1 MPKLEMGNG
10 FKALVA
16 FLLWAAL
23 FGSGFIFGLVYT
35 KGKQTDS
42 NIEVLSIDSDI
53 AQEITI
59 DTKTKK
65 EDLDG
70 EIKTLRK
77 PIIDSNGYV
86 STEFMQ
92 LIQSAK
98 SDAEQRGNESGIV
111 YELTKP

>member
-1 MPKLEMGNG
+1 MAKLEMGNG

-42 NIEVLSIDSDI
+42 NIEVLSIDSDV
-53 AQEITI
+53 AQEISI
-59 DTKTKK
+59 DTKTNK
-65 EDLDG
+65 EKLDG
-70 EIKTLRK
+70 EIKALRK
-77 PIIDSNGYV
+77 PIIDSDGYV
-86 STEFMQ
+86 SAEFMQ

-98 SDAEQRGNESGIV
+98 SDAERRGHETGIIRAI
-111 YELTKP
+111 TKP

>member
-1 MPKLEMGNG
+1 MAKFEMGSG
-10 FKALVA
+10 FKALTYFIVLSVSA
-16 FLLWAAL
+16 SVIFFLGMNYEA
-23 FGSGFIFGLVYT
+23 
-35 KGKQTDS
+35 GKQTDS

-59 DTKTKK
+59 DTKVNK
-65 EDLDG
+65 EKLDG

-77 PIIDSNGYV
+77 PIIDSDGYV
-86 STEFMQ
+86 SIEFMQ

-98 SDAEQRGNESGIV
+98 SDAEQRGHKSGII